1 MKMKDESNNAVNKNM
16 IQTQKKTKI
25 RHKTIAKQKL
35 LKNNQKI
42 YEKNEKTTQT
52 KENKSLKT

>member
-1 MKMKDESNNAVNKNM
+1 MKMKDESNNAVNKNDSNA
-16 IQTQKKTKI
+16 KKTKI

-52 KENKSLKT
+52 KENKSLKA